1 MTLDTKHGTKTV
13 QDLVDLFKQGRLN
26 LSPAFQRKSVWTVS
40 DRRLLVSSLFDNIPL
55 PSVYLYR
62 QVGPGGRPVYD
73 VIDGKQRIESMLA
86 YMGLGPVHD
95 RRNPLLVKRAFN
107 EVDEVEWWAWKEL
120 DNATKHTYLSTQVPT
135 IEVDGDLAEI
145 IELFVRI
152 NATGKKLTPQEKRH
166 AHYFTSPVLRDAQRL
181 ADALAPTLL
190 KANVLSRSQ
199 IQRMKHVELV
209 TELMLAVHAGM
220 PLNKKRK
227 IDEVIKGDGLSAKE
241 VKDAAAALRSA
252 LTLAMAILPDLHT
265 TRFHRLADFY
275 TLVLLLHRLRDE
287 GLGVTAHQSAR
298 NKFAG
303 SLLREFGRSVDAAND
318 RISAGKPTSTSE
330 EPYREYLMTVK
341 EGTDS
346 KPQRDKREK
355 ALRVVLA
362 GVFEPLDTTR
372 AFNDT
377 QRRILWHASDKK
389 TCNLCK
395 KPIAKWE
402 DLAIDHVQAYIKG
415 GSTKLSNGALAH
427 KKCNSSAGA
436 KRGR

>member
-1 MTLDTKHGTKTV
+1 MALDTTHGTKTV
-13 QDLVDLFKQGRLN
+13 QDLVDLYKRGRLN
-26 LSPAFQRKSVWTVS
+26 LSPAFQRRSVWTVS
-40 DRRLLVSSLFDNIPL
+40 DRRLLVNSLFDNIPL
-55 PSVYLYR
+55 PSAYLYR

-86 YMGLGPVHD
+86 FMGLGPVHD
-95 RRNPLLVKRAFN
+95 PTDPLYVKRAFADN
-107 EVDEVEWWAWKEL
+107 DDPAWWLWRDL
-120 DNATKHTYLSTQVPT
+120 GTATRHEYLSTQIPT

-181 ADALAPTLL
+181 AESLTPTLL
-190 KANVLSRSQ
+190 KAQVLSRPQ
-199 IQRMKHVELV
+199 VQRMKHVELV
-209 TELMLAVHAGM
+209 TELLLAVHAGM

-241 VKDAAAALRSA
+241 VKDAATNLRYA
-252 LTLAMAILPDLHT
+252 VTVTMAILPDIHT

-275 TLVLLLHRLRDE
+275 TLVLLVHRLREE
-287 GLGVTAHQSAR
+287 GLGVNAHTSAR
-298 NKFAG
+298 NKLAG
-303 SLLREFGRSVDAAND
+303 GLLREFGRSVDAVNE
-318 RISAGKPTSTSE
+318 RISSGRPIAAGA

-346 KPQRDKREK
+346 KPQRDRREK
-355 ALRVVLA
+355 ALRAVLA

-372 AFNDT
+372 GFNDT
-377 QRRILWHASDKK
+377 QRRLLWHASHKQ
-389 TCNLCK
+389 TCSLCR
-395 KPIAKWE
+395 KPIERWE

-415 GSTKLSNGALAH
+415 GSTKLSNAALAH
-427 KKCNSSAGA
+427 RKCNASAGA